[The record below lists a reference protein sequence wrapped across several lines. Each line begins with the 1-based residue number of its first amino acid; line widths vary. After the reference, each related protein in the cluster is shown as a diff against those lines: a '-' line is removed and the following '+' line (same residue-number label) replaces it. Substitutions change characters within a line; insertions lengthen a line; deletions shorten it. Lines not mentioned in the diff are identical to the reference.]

1 MSKHKAPGGRQN
13 SRRPSNRSRT
23 SAPAART
30 TRAKPSSQAI
40 AARHRTPIARL
51 LNAPELGALVPR
63 LPPETLHALV
73 HQAGLHACG
82 DLIAAATPAQLTS
95 VLDLDLW
102 QRGRP
107 GQDEHFDPHR
117 FGEWLEVL
125 AETGASVSARV
136 VAALDQD
143 LVVAG
148 LSRHIRVF
156 DPAAIAVPA
165 SIDDDE
171 RPDVDGIPHDG
182 PECELGGY
190 LVRGRGSS
198 PWDAIVAVLT
208 ALDDEYQ
215 ACFHAVMRGCR
226 QLSNSTPE
234 IDGLDELFTA
244 PQQQIH
250 DVAVMREH
258 RRSDQGYIA
267 PADARA
273 FLDMARHRTV
283 EDRAQFTNPIAAA
296 YFRAAGKAGS
306 PAEDSQVVAAS
317 RSLDAPRP
325 SASHAHAVDAIDGLL
340 AETGVVRP
348 RPLGSI
354 AAAAGEPSPV
364 AAFRRV
370 MAYASDKDE
379 NAYFA
384 RSG

>member
-51 LNAPELGALVPR
+51 LDAPELGALVPR

-73 HQAGLHACG
+73 HRAGLHACG

-102 QRGRP
+102 QHGRP

-125 AETGASVSARV
+125 AESGASVSARV
-136 VAALDQD
+136 VAALDED
-143 LVVAG
+143 LVVVG
-148 LSRHIRVF
+148 LSGHIRVF
-156 DPAAIAVPA
+156 DPAAMAIPA
-165 SIDDDE
+165 SIDDD
-171 RPDVDGIPHDG
+171 RPDVDGTPHEG

-208 ALDDEYQ
+208 ALGDEDQ

-226 QLSNSTPE
+226 ELSNSTPE

-250 DVAVMREH
+250 EVAVMREH
-258 RRSDQGYIA
+258 RRSEQGYIA

-273 FLDMARHRTV
+273 FLEMARHRTG
-283 EDRAQFTNPIAAA
+283 EDRAQFTHPIAAA
-296 YFRAAGKAGS
+296 YFRAGEKART
-306 PAEDSQVVAAS
+306 PAEESQVVTAA
-317 RSLDAPRP
+317 RALEAPRS
-325 SASHAHAVDAIDGLL
+325 SASHARAVDVI
-340 AETGVVRP
+340 
-348 RPLGSI
+348 
-354 AAAAGEPSPV
+354 
-364 AAFRRV
+364 
-370 MAYASDKDE
+370 
-379 NAYFA
+379 NA
-384 RSG
+384 